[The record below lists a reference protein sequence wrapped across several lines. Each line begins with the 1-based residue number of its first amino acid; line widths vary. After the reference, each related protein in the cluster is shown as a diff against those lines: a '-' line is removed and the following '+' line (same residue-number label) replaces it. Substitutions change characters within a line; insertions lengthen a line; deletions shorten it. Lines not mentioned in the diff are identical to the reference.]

1 MQMPENEIQFK
12 MRHLVKDAVN
22 VKFVTRI
29 TLRQFRSNANPKAI
43 GMYALVEYSTLR
55 QSRELLGYLGYIIK

>member
-1 MQMPENEIQFK
+1 

-55 QSRELLGYLGYIIK
+55 QSREQLGYLSYIIK